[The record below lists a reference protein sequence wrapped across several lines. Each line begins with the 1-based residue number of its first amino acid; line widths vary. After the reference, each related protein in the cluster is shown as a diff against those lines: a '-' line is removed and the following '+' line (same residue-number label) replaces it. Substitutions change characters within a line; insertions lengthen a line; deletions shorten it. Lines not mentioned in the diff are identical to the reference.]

1 MKFQDWSPL
10 RGLPTSKFVT
20 RVFLPLSAI
29 VAACTPDVGDPEF
42 TPSDKV
48 IVNFDPSASIVPAP
62 NDLAKNQETGKLVV
76 PSKETDTAAQKEFN
90 ADYLGT
96 LNGFPFSASGS
107 VGITGQLDPATVTQ
121 QAVFVIDV
129 NKFRATGNA
138 DAARVVVTNLKY
150 ENNVISFGPPAG
162 GWVRATTYATV
173 IVANAEG
180 GIKGAGGL
188 PVAGSPAWALVSAT
202 TPLVTCTDQAGLKGC
217 RPAVDIIPSAV
228 KNDPT
233 AKLADQ
239 TASATRLEQI
249 RLGYAPILDAFAARG
264 IGRENIPIA
273 WTFTAA
279 DAGEIT
285 FDPANSVIPFPND
298 VVRQGAEDVSSK
310 QKKVTT
316 PNPTNGQPLTDADCA
331 AAAAS
336 GNATV
341 SLYCG
346 LNTLDGFSTL
356 APLVSEN
363 SDTLG
368 AASQATL
375 AEASLTPQT
384 VGLAWLA
391 TGLPAGAAAAL
402 KTEPSWTPCLNCTS
416 SNKADG
422 TEPTSPQQLQWKLNA
437 PLDERSTYGAYVT
450 TDVKDDQGKNVMAAP
465 AFALVRS
472 KAPLVVDGKSAVSV
486 LSDEQAARLEPLRA
500 GLTPFF
506 DALEAKGLKRSS
518 LALGYAFTTQSES
531 SVLDRIQAAIKTS
544 TTLPDVV
551 LAAQDVTTAVK
562 GQMTAAGAQTANVG
576 SIYAGYY
583 YTPVAVTGPSGT
595 LDPLNPRVVAI
606 PYTIF
611 FPVNDATG
619 TTIFG
624 HGLTRSK
631 NDVIAIANTINTTG
645 QAVIA
650 TDVLNHGDR
659 TSCTGAASVLPTGA
673 TDDNACNASSKCDG
687 DKIVGLCVLR
697 TGTRNA
703 CTPGPQGD
711 GACLAVGQGRC
722 AADSQCQGTGAGLA
736 LNAGGNPVVSGWNM
750 FSLTNFF
757 ATRDN
762 FRQQVIDL
770 TQLVRI
776 LKSTAAGSL
785 SARVGATDPVNATNI
800 NYVGQSLGGILGTL
814 FNSVSPDTNN
824 VVLNVPGGELPQII
838 LTSPSFAAQ
847 RTALTTVLAAQGRPL
862 GTPGFDTFIN
872 VAQWILDPAD
882 PANMAYRL
890 THTADTGTGAA
901 PNANRKAFIQFIEKD
916 QTVPNGTNFALVRAA
931 NRTFADTAPSFNCQA
946 PLACYEFTETGNGFN
961 ETNVPLAARHGF
973 LLSPAPNAVG
983 VGLTTTA
990 QTQAA
995 TFLATGAIQ

>member
-42 TPSDKV
+42 STSDKV
-48 IVNFDPSASIVPAP
+48 IVNFDPSNSIVPAP
-62 NDLAKNQETGKLVV
+62 NDLAKNRETGKLVV

-96 LNGFPFSASGS
+96 LNGFPFGSSAS
-107 VGITGQLDPATVTQ
+107 VGITGQLDPASVTD
-121 QAVFVIDV
+121 QAVFVLDV
-129 NKFRATGNA
+129 NTFRATGNA
-138 DAARVVVTNLKY
+138 DAARIAVTGLKY
-150 ENNVISFGPPAG
+150 DNNVISFGPPQG
-162 GWVRATTYATV
+162 GWKRATTYAVV
-173 IVANAEG
+173 IVANATG
-180 GIKGAGGL
+180 GIKGANGL
-188 PVAGSPAWALVSAT
+188 AVSGSPTWALVSAT
-202 TPLVTCTDQAGLKGC
+202 APLVTCTDQAQLTGC

-228 KNDPT
+228 RDNPT
-233 AKLADQ
+233 ARLADQ

-249 RLGYAPILDAFAARG
+249 RLGYAPILDAFATRG

-285 FDPANSVIPFPND
+285 FDPATSVIPFPND
-298 VVRQGAEDVSSK
+298 VVRQGEVDTLSQ

-316 PNPTNGQPLTDADCA
+316 PNPTNGQPLTAADCA

-363 SDTLG
+363 SDTLA

-375 AEASLTPQT
+375 AAASLTPAT
-384 VGLAWLA
+384 VGLVPLA
-391 TGLPAGAAAAL
+391 TGLPAGAASL
-402 KTEPSWTPCLNCTS
+402 RTEPKWTPCLNCTS
-416 SNKADG
+416 SLNADG
-422 TEPTSPQQLQWKLNA
+422 STPTSPQQLQWKLDV

-450 TDVKDDQGKNVMAAP
+450 TDVKDDKGMNVMAAP
-465 AFALVRS
+465 SFALVRS
-472 KAPLVVDGKSAVSV
+472 KAPLVVDGKSQVSV

-531 SVLDRIQAAIKTS
+531 SVLDRLQAGIKAS
-544 TTLPDVV
+544 ATLPDIV
-551 LAAQDVTTAVK
+551 LAAQDVTGPTKAAM
-562 GQMTAAGAQTANVG
+562 GAAGAPTADIGN
-576 SIYAGYY
+576 IYAGYY

-595 LDPLNPRVVAI
+595 LDPANPRVVAI

-611 FPVNDATG
+611 FPANDATG

-624 HGLTRSK
+624 HGLTRSR
-631 NDVIAIANTINTTG
+631 NDVIAIANTVAKTG

-650 TDVLNHGDR
+650 TDVLDHGDR
-659 TSCTGAASVLPTGA
+659 TTCTGARSVLPAGA
-673 TDDNACNASSKCDG
+673 TDDNACNASSRCDG
-687 DKIVGLCVLR
+687 DPLIGLCVSR
-697 TGTRNA
+697 AGARAA

-711 GACLAVGQGRC
+711 GACLAQGQGRC
-722 AADSQCQGTGAGLA
+722 AADSQCQGAGAGLA
-736 LNAGGNPVVSGWNM
+736 LNAGGAPVVSGWNM

-770 TQLVRI
+770 TQLVRV
-776 LKSTAAGSL
+776 LKATGTNSL
-785 SARVGATDPVNATNI
+785 SGRIGATDPVNATNI

-824 VVLNVPGGELPQII
+824 VALNVPGGALPQII
-838 LTSPSFAAQ
+838 LTSPGFAAQ
-847 RTALTTVLAAQGRPL
+847 RTALTTVLAAQGRPV
-862 GTPGFDTFIN
+862 GSPGFDTFIN

-890 THTADTGTGAA
+890 THSADTGTGPA
-901 PNANRKAFIQFIEKD
+901 PNANRKAYIQFIEGD
-916 QTVPNGTNFALVRAA
+916 QVVPNVSNFALVRGA
-931 NRTFADTAPSFNCQA
+931 NRSFVDTAPSFGCQA
-946 PLACYEFTETGNGFN
+946 PLFCYEYTEAVNGF
-961 ETNVPLAARHGF
+961 TATSATPATRHGF
-973 LLSPAPNAVG
+973 LLSPPAGGGGG
-983 VGLTTTA
+983 VLTLDA
-990 QTQAA
+990 QTKVG
-995 TFLATGAIQ
+995 TFLATGAVN